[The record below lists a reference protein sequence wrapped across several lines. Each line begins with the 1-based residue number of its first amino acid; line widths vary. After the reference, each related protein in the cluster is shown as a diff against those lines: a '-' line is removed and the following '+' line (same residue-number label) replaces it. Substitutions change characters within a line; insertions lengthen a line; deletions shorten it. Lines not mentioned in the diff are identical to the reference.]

1 MEMVFLPGDPM
12 PPNNALRL
20 EPAFNPGDPE
30 AAAGAPSV
38 MDWAFENSPL
48 AILFIAPDET
58 VLRWNR
64 KAAAYLIPSESATRS
79 VSLHELFADRDD
91 LDLLLFIADRREEA
105 AIREVLLKTSEGDPL
120 PCEVSLLP
128 CSGKTGEP
136 QERICFIRDLGELK
150 ASQAAVLDFQGQ
162 LKAEVEERRQAED
175 ALQQTTAKLQEM
187 VYEYGRRN
195 RDTTILREMSEFLQ
209 ACQSIEESYP
219 LIARFARDLFPNTSG
234 SLFML
239 QSRDDLM
246 ESVSTWGEP
255 ALTTQIFA
263 PQDCWAVRR
272 SRIHQVVERDPLM
285 TCRHLKDY
293 EGLCSTCIPLIN
305 QGLTI
310 GMLHLQ
316 NTEETGPMADAFLSE
331 PPEPPDE
338 KLVVT
343 FTDHIAL
350 ALSNLRLKQKL
361 YQLAIRD
368 SLTGLHNRR
377 YMEESLE
384 REIHRAKRKG
394 TSLGILMVDIDFFKY
409 FNDKHGHEAGDT
421 LLKALGNY
429 LKNSVRA
436 DDIACRYGGEEF
448 TMILPEIT
456 QETALMRAEAI
467 RAGVDQLRVNYRGL
481 ELEKISLSIGVALF
495 PQNGTNWESTLRE
508 ADKALYEAKE
518 GGRNRVVTAR
528 LPLSESD
535 LD

>member
-1 MEMVFLPGDPM
+1 M
-12 PPNNALRL
+12 NTIRL
-20 EPAFNPGDPE
+20 ETALKPE
-30 AAAGAPSV
+30 KQEISDSDQFLI
-38 MDWAFENSPL
+38 DWALENSPV
-48 AILFIAPDET
+48 ATLFIAPDET
-58 VLRWNR
+58 ILRWNK
-64 KAAAYLIPSESATRS
+64 KAAENLIPAHSENHS
-79 VSLHELFADRDD
+79 VFLYDLFVNRDD
-91 LDLLLFIADRREEA
+91 LDFLLFITNQRDEP
-105 AIREVLLKTSEGDPL
+105 AIREALLKTPDGDTR
-120 PCEVSLLP
+120 PCEVSLL
-128 CSGKTGEP
+128 SRSKEDRGP
-136 QERICFIRDLGELK
+136 QERICFIRDLGEIK
-150 ASQAAVLDFQGQ
+150 ASQAAALDFQGQ
-162 LKAEVEERRQAED
+162 LKTEVEERQQAED
-175 ALQQTTAKLQEM
+175 ALQQTTVKLQEM

-209 ACQSIEESYP
+209 ACQTTEETYP

-239 QSRDDLM
+239 QSRDDVL
-246 ESVSTWGEP
+246 ESVSLWGEP
-255 ALTTQIFA
+255 VLAARIFA

-293 EGLCSTCIPLIN
+293 EGPCSTCIPLIN
-305 QGLTI
+305 QGQTI

-316 NTEETGPMADAFLSE
+316 NIDDTGPMADAFLSG
-331 PPEPPDE
+331 PPDLPDE
-338 KLVVT
+338 KLVAT

-350 ALSNLRLKQKL
+350 ALSNLRLKLKL

-368 SLTGLHNRR
+368 GLTGLHNRR

-394 TSLGILMVDIDFFKY
+394 TSLGILMVDIDHFKY

-448 TMILPEIT
+448 TMILPELT
-456 QETALMRAEAI
+456 LETAIMRAEAI
-467 RAGVDQLRVNYRGL
+467 RAGVEQLRVNYRGL

-508 ADKALYEAKE
+508 SDKALYEAKE
-518 GGRNRVVTAR
+518 SGRNRVVAAR
-528 LPLSESD
+528 PTLPE
-535 LD
+535 

>member
-1 MEMVFLPGDPM
+1 VVPMNASCLDKALKPGDPAI
-12 PPNNALRL
+12 NDSAQSLV
-20 EPAFNPGDPE
+20 E
-30 AAAGAPSV
+30 
-38 MDWAFENSPL
+38 WAFERSPL
-48 AILFIAPDET
+48 ATLFIDPDGT
-58 VLRWNR
+58 ILRWNL
-64 KAAAYLIPSESATRS
+64 KAAENFLPPDPENRP
-79 VSLHELFADRDD
+79 VFLNELFVNRGDG
-91 LDLLLFIADRREEA
+91 DLLLFLTHQRDEPAVREA
-105 AIREVLLKTSEGDPL
+105 LLKSPDGAPR

-128 CSGKTGEP
+128 CSPKTGEP
-136 QERICFIRDLGELK
+136 RERICFIRDLSEIK
-150 ASQAAVLDFQGQ
+150 ESQTAALNFQGQ
-162 LKAEVEERRQAED
+162 LKTEVEERQQAED

-209 ACQSIEESYP
+209 ACQSIEEAYP
-219 LIARFARDLFPNTSG
+219 LIGRFARDLFPNTSG

-239 QSRDDLM
+239 HSRDDVL
-246 ESVSTWGEP
+246 ESVSVWGEP
-255 ALTTQIFA
+255 VLAARIFA

-293 EGLCSTCIPLIN
+293 EGPCSTCIPLIN

-316 NTEETGPMADAFLSE
+316 NTEETGPVADAFLSG

-338 KLVVT
+338 KLVAT

-368 SLTGLHNRR
+368 GLTGLHNRR

-394 TSLGILMVDIDFFKY
+394 TSLGILMMDIDHFKN
-409 FNDKHGHEAGDT
+409 FNDQHGHEAGDM
-421 LLKALGNY
+421 LLKTIGNF

-448 TMILPEIT
+448 TFILPELT
-456 QETALMRAEAI
+456 RETAVMRAEAI
-467 RAGVDQLRVNYRGL
+467 RSGIEQLRVNYRGL
-481 ELEKISLSIGVALF
+481 ELGKITLSIGVALF
-495 PQNGTNWESTLRE
+495 PQNGVTWEDTLHE

-518 GGRNRVVTAR
+518 NGRNRVVAAR
-528 LPLSESD
+528 PTLPE
-535 LD
+535 

>member
-1 MEMVFLPGDPM
+1 M
-12 PPNNALRL
+12 
-20 EPAFNPGDPE
+20 
-30 AAAGAPSV
+30 
-38 MDWAFENSPL
+38 
-48 AILFIAPDET
+48 
-58 VLRWNR
+58 
-64 KAAAYLIPSESATRS
+64 
-79 VSLHELFADRDD
+79 
-91 LDLLLFIADRREEA
+91 
-105 AIREVLLKTSEGDPL
+105 
-120 PCEVSLLP
+120 
-128 CSGKTGEP
+128 
-136 QERICFIRDLGELK
+136 
-150 ASQAAVLDFQGQ
+150 DFQGQ
-162 LKAEVEERRQAED
+162 LKAEVEERQQAED
-175 ALQQTTAKLQEM
+175 ALQQTTARLQEM

-209 ACQSIEESYP
+209 ACQSTEETYP

-239 QSRDDLM
+239 QSRDDVL
-246 ESVSTWGEP
+246 ESVSIWGEP
-255 ALTTQIFA
+255 ILAAKIFA
-263 PQDCWAVRR
+263 PQDCWAIRR
-272 SRIHQVVERDPLM
+272 SRVHQVVERDPLM

-293 EGLCSTCIPLIN
+293 EGPCSTFIPLSN
-305 QGLTI
+305 QGKTI
-310 GMLHLQ
+310 GLLHLQ
-316 NTEETGPMADAFLSE
+316 TIDDTGPLADAFLSGT
-331 PPEPPDE
+331 PEPPDE
-338 KLVVT
+338 KLVAT

-368 SLTGLHNRR
+368 GLTGLHNRR

-394 TSLGILMVDIDFFKY
+394 TSLGILMVDIDHFKY

-448 TMILPEIT
+448 TMILPELT
-456 QETALMRAEAI
+456 LETALMRAEAI

-495 PQNGTNWESTLRE
+495 PQNGTSWEITLRE

-518 GGRNRVVTAR
+518 SGRNRVVAAR
-528 LPLSESD
+528 PTLPESD
-535 LD
+535 

>member
-1 MEMVFLPGDPM
+1 MNTLHLETTLKPGELGIT
-12 PPNNALRL
+12 A
-20 EPAFNPGDPE
+20 E
-30 AAAGAPSV
+30 AQSPV
-38 MDWAFENSPL
+38 EWAFESSPV
-48 AILFIAPDET
+48 ATLFIAPDEIL
-58 VLRWNR
+58 LRWNQR
-64 KAAAYLIPSESATRS
+64 AAETLIPAHSENRP
-79 VSLHELFADRDD
+79 VFLRDLFVNREDV
-91 LDLLLFIADRREEA
+91 DLLLFITNQRDEPARREA
-105 AIREVLLKTSEGDPL
+105 LLKTPDGTTI

-128 CSGKTGEP
+128 CAKKTGEP
-136 QERICFIRDLGELK
+136 QERICFIRDLGEIK
-150 ASQAAVLDFQGQ
+150 ASQAEASAFQAQ
-162 LKAEVEERRQAED
+162 LKKEVEERQQAED
-175 ALQQTTAKLQEM
+175 ALQQTTVKLQEM

-209 ACQSIEESYP
+209 ACQSAEETYP

-239 QSRDDLM
+239 QSRDDIL
-246 ESVSTWGEP
+246 ESVSIWGEP
-255 ALTTQIFA
+255 VLAATIFA

-272 SRIHQVVERDPLM
+272 SRIHQIAERDPLM

-293 EGLCSTCIPLIN
+293 EGPCSICIPLIN
-305 QGLTI
+305 QGQTI

-316 NTEETGPMADAFLSE
+316 TVDDTGPMPDTFLSG
-331 PPEPPDE
+331 PPDLPNE
-338 KLVVT
+338 KLVAT

-368 SLTGLHNRR
+368 GLTGLHNRR

-394 TSLGILMVDIDFFKY
+394 TSLGILMLDIDHFKY

-448 TMILPEIT
+448 TMILPELT
-456 QETALMRAEAI
+456 LETALMRAEAI
-467 RAGVDQLRVNYRGL
+467 RSGIDQLRVNYRGL
-481 ELEKISLSIGVALF
+481 ELEKITLSIGVALF
-495 PQNGTNWESTLRE
+495 PQNGTNWEITLRE

-518 GGRNRVVTAR
+518 SGRNRVVAAR
-528 LPLSESD
+528 QTLPES
-535 LD
+535 

>member
-1 MEMVFLPGDPM
+1 M
-12 PPNNALRL
+12 NTLRL
-20 EPAFNPGDPE
+20 ETALRPGDLE
-30 AAAGAPSV
+30 INASAPSLEE
-38 MDWAFENSPL
+38 WTLENSPV
-48 AILFIAPDET
+48 ATLFIAPDET
-58 VLRWNR
+58 ILRWNQ
-64 KAAAYLIPSESATRS
+64 KAAENLIPPHSENHP
-79 VSLHELFADRDD
+79 VFLYDLFVNRDD
-91 LDLLLFIADRREEA
+91 LDLLLFISNQRDEP
-105 AIREVLLKTSEGDPL
+105 AIREALLKTAGGATL
-120 PCEVSLLP
+120 PCEVSLL
-128 CSGKTGEP
+128 SRSEKNGGP
-136 QERICFIRDLGELK
+136 QERICFIRDLGEIK
-150 ASQAAVLDFQGQ
+150 ASQTTALDYQGR

-175 ALQQTTAKLQEM
+175 ALQQTTVKLQEM

-209 ACQSIEESYP
+209 ACQSPEETYP
-219 LIARFARDLFPNTSG
+219 LIVRFAGELFPNTSG

-239 QSRDDLM
+239 QSRDDVL

-255 ALTTQIFA
+255 VLAAKFFA
-263 PQDCWAVRR
+263 PQDCWAIRR

-293 EGLCSTCIPLIN
+293 EGPCSTCIPLIN
-305 QGLTI
+305 HGQTI

-316 NTEETGPMADAFLSE
+316 TIDDTGPMADAFLSG
-331 PPEPPDE
+331 PPDLPNE
-338 KLVVT
+338 KLVVI

-368 SLTGLHNRR
+368 GLTGLHNRR

-394 TSLGILMVDIDFFKY
+394 TSLGILMVDIDHFKY
-409 FNDKHGHEAGDT
+409 FNDQHGHEAGDT
-421 LLKALGNY
+421 LLKALGDY

-448 TMILPEIT
+448 TMILPELT
-456 QETALMRAEAI
+456 PETAIMRAEAI
-467 RAGVDQLRVNYRGL
+467 RAGVDQLRVNYRGR

-495 PQNGTNWESTLRE
+495 PQNGTNWEITLRE

-518 GGRNRVVTAR
+518 SGRNRVVAAR
-528 LPLSESD
+528 PTLSE
-535 LD
+535 

>member
-1 MEMVFLPGDPM
+1 M
-12 PPNNALRL
+12 NALRL
-20 EPAFNPGDPE
+20 ETASKPGNLE
-30 AAAGAPSV
+30 ITAGDQSLV
-38 MDWAFENSPL
+38 EWAFESSPVATL
-48 AILFIAPDET
+48 LIASDET
-58 VLRWNR
+58 ILRWNL
-64 KAAAYLIPSESATRS
+64 KAAESLIPAHSENHP
-79 VSLHELFADRDD
+79 VFLYDLFVNRED
-91 LDLLLFIADRREEA
+91 LDLLLFITHQREEP
-105 AIREVLLKTSEGDPL
+105 AIREALLKTPEGAPL

-128 CSGKTGEP
+128 RSKNEGGSL
-136 QERICFIRDLGELK
+136 ERICFIRDLSEIK
-150 ASQAAVLDFQGQ
+150 AIQATALDFQGL
-162 LKAEVEERRQAED
+162 LKAEVEERQQAEE
-175 ALQQTTAKLQEM
+175 ALQQTTGKLQEM

-209 ACQSIEESYP
+209 ACQSTEETYP
-219 LIARFARDLFPNTSG
+219 LIARFAQELFPNTSG

-239 QSRDDLM
+239 QSRDDVL
-246 ESVSTWGEP
+246 ESVSIWGEP
-255 ALTTQIFA
+255 VLAARIFA

-272 SRIHQVVERDPLM
+272 SRIHQVMEKDPLM
-285 TCRHLKDY
+285 TCRHLKDF
-293 EGLCSTCIPLIN
+293 GGSCSTCIPLIN
-305 QGLTI
+305 QGQPV

-316 NTEETGPMADAFLSE
+316 NLEDTGPLPDAFLSG
-331 PPEPPDE
+331 PPDLPDE
-338 KLVVT
+338 KLVAT

-368 SLTGLHNRR
+368 GLTGLHNRR

-394 TSLGILMVDIDFFKY
+394 TSLGILMVDIDHFKY

-429 LKNSVRA
+429 LKTSVRA

-448 TMILPEIT
+448 TMILPELT

-481 ELEKISLSIGVALF
+481 ELEKITLSIGVALF
-495 PQNGTNWESTLRE
+495 PQNGTTWEFTLRE

-518 GGRNRVVTAR
+518 SGRNRVVAAR
-528 LPLSESD
+528 QTLPES
-535 LD
+535 

>member
-1 MEMVFLPGDPM
+1 M
-12 PPNNALRL
+12 NTLRL
-20 EPAFNPGDPE
+20 ETALKPGDLEISASDPFLME
-30 AAAGAPSV
+30 
-38 MDWAFENSPL
+38 WAWESSPL
-48 AILFIAPDET
+48 ATLFIASDVT
-58 VLRWNR
+58 ILRWNQ
-64 KAAAYLIPSESATRS
+64 KAAENLIPADPENRP
-79 VSLHELFADRDD
+79 VSLYDLFVNRDD
-91 LDLLLFIADRREEA
+91 LDLLLFISTQRDEPARREA
-105 AIREVLLKTSEGDPL
+105 LLKTPDGATL
-120 PCEVSLLP
+120 PCEVSLLSRSKKDGLP
-128 CSGKTGEP
+128 P
-136 QERICFIRDLGELK
+136 ERVCFIRDLGEVK

-162 LKAEVEERRQAED
+162 LKTEVEERRQAED

-209 ACQSIEESYP
+209 ACEDPEETYP

-239 QSRDDLM
+239 QSRDDVL
-246 ESVSTWGEP
+246 ESVSIWGEP
-255 ALTTQIFA
+255 VLADKTFT

-293 EGLCSTCIPLIN
+293 EGPCSTCIPLIN
-305 QGLTI
+305 QGKTM

-316 NTEETGPMADAFLSE
+316 NIDDSGPMADAFLSG
-331 PPEPPDE
+331 PPDLPDE
-338 KLVVT
+338 KLAAT

-368 SLTGLHNRR
+368 GLTGLHNRR
-377 YMEESLE
+377 YMEESLD

-394 TSLGILMVDIDFFKY
+394 TSLGILMVDIDHFKY
-409 FNDKHGHEAGDT
+409 FNDQHGHEAGDT

-448 TMILPEIT
+448 TMILPELT
-456 QETALMRAEAI
+456 LETALMRAEAI
-467 RAGVDQLRVNYRGL
+467 RAGVDQLRVNYRGR

-495 PQNGTNWESTLRE
+495 PQNGTNWETTLRE

-518 GGRNRVVTAR
+518 SGRNRVVAAR
-528 LPLSESD
+528 PTQPE
-535 LD
+535 

>member
-1 MEMVFLPGDPM
+1 MVMVFLPGDPM
-12 PPNNALRL
+12 PPNNALCL
-20 EPAFNPGDPE
+20 EPAFNPADPE
-30 AAAGAPSV
+30 AAAGDPSV
-38 MDWAFENSPL
+38 MEWAFESAPL

-64 KAAAYLIPSESATRS
+64 KAAENLIPSDSANRS
-79 VSLHELFADRDD
+79 VFLHELFADRDD

-105 AIREVLLKTSEGDPL
+105 AVREVLLKTPAGNTM

-128 CSGKTGEP
+128 CSGKTGKP

-150 ASQAAVLDFQGQ
+150 ASQAAVLDFQTQ

-175 ALQQTTAKLQEM
+175 ALQQTTARLQEM
-187 VYEYGRRN
+187 VYEYGQRN
-195 RDTTILREMSEFLQ
+195 RDTSILREMNEFLQ
-209 ACQSIEESYP
+209 ACQSTEETYP

-239 QSRDDLM
+239 QSRDDLL
-246 ESVSTWGEP
+246 ESVSIWGEP
-255 ALTTQIFA
+255 VLATRIFA

-272 SRIHQVVERDPLM
+272 SKIHQVLERDPLM

-293 EGLCSTCIPLIN
+293 AGPCSTCIPLIN

-316 NTEETGPMADAFLSE
+316 ITEEAGPQADAFLAG

-338 KLVVT
+338 KLVAT

-361 YQLAIRD
+361 YQQAIRD
-368 SLTGLHNRR
+368 GLTGLHNRR

-394 TSLGILMVDIDFFKY
+394 TSLGILMVDIDHFKY

-421 LLKALGNY
+421 LLKALGTY
-429 LKNSVRA
+429 LRTSVRA

-448 TMILPEIT
+448 TLILPDLT
-456 QETALMRAEAI
+456 RETAIMRAEAI
-467 RAGVDQLRVNYRGL
+467 RAGIEQLRVNYRGL
-481 ELEKISLSIGVALF
+481 ELGKISLSIGVALF
-495 PQNGTNWESTLRE
+495 PQNGATWEDTLHE

-518 GGRNRVVTAR
+518 AGRNRVVAAR
-528 LPLSESD
+528 LPLAESD
-535 LD
+535 